1 MPSPTVCRDHAAKC
15 DQVAASLP
23 PGNQRDMFL
32 DMARQWI
39 AHAEKVESW
48 EAMNEKKPDDDRYR
62 FGSRIDAQQSRAAE
76 REESAA
82 T

>member
-1 MPSPTVCRDHAAKC
+1 MPRPTVSRDHAAKC
-15 DQVAASLP
+15 EQVAAGLP

-48 EAMNEKKPDDDRYR
+48 EAVNERKADNDRYR
-62 FGSRIDAQQSRAAE
+62 FGSRIDAQHSPAAE
-76 REESAA
+76 REEEAV

>member
-1 MPSPTVCRDHAAKC
+1 MPSPETCRDHAAKC
-15 DQVAASLP
+15 RQVADSLP

-32 DMARQWI
+32 DMAKQWI
-39 AHAEKVESW
+39 AHAEKVEGW
-48 EAMNEKKPDDDRYR
+48 EAMKEKKPDDDRYR

>member
-1 MPSPTVCRDHAAKC
+1 MPSPETCRDHAAKC
-15 DQVAASLP
+15 RQVADSLP

-32 DMARQWI
+32 DMAKQWI
-39 AHAEKVESW
+39 AHAEKVESS
-48 EAMNEKKPDDDRYR
+48 MNEKKPDDDRYR
-62 FGSRIDAQQSRAAE
+62 FGSRIDAQQSGAAE